1 MKKIFIVT
9 GARPNFMK
17 AAPLVKE
24 FEKNSNFNHVLVHT
38 GQHYDSQMSRCFFD
52 DLGLP
57 EPDIYL
63 GVGSG
68 THGVQTGNIMIEFE
82 KVCFSEKP
90 NLILV
95 VGDVNSTVACAI
107 VAAKLVIPV
116 GHVEAGLRS
125 FDKTMPE
132 EINRILTDQI
142 SDYLF
147 TTCRDADQNLIE
159 EGICADK
166 IHFVGN
172 VMIDSLLSNI
182 EKSNKSNIL
191 EKLKLKEKNRIIK
204 YALLTLH
211 RPSNVDNASV
221 LRDILKALK
230 RISKELPVIFPAHP
244 RTLKQIRKFKL
255 EEMIS
260 YCEDLSN
267 CELNFSGQDILTVP
281 PLGYHDFQC
290 LMSHAKIVLTDSG
303 GIQEETTI
311 LQVPC
316 LTIRNNTERS
326 VTITEGTNIMV
337 GNDPNRI
344 INTAIR
350 VLKDGV
356 KRKKMPE
363 YWDGKAA
370 VRIVEI
376 LNRNFYE

>member
-1 MKKIFIVT
+1 MRKKKIFIVT

-17 AAPLVKE
+17 AAPLIKE
-24 FEKNSNFNHVLVHT
+24 FKKNSNFDQVLVHT
-38 GQHYDSQMSRCFFD
+38 GQHYDKQMSEYFFD

-90 NLILV
+90 DLILV

-107 VAAKLVIPV
+107 VAAKLFIPV
-116 GHVEAGLRS
+116 GHIEAGLRS
-125 FDKTMPE
+125 FDRTMPE

-147 TTCRDADQNLIE
+147 TTCRDADRNLIE
-159 EGICADK
+159 EGICAEK

-172 VMIDSLLSNI
+172 VMIDTLLSNI

-191 EKLKLKEKNRIIK
+191 EKLKLKEKNIIRK

-211 RPSNVDNASV
+211 RPSNVDNEEV

-230 RISKELPVIFPAHP
+230 RISRELPVIFPAHP

-255 EEMIS
+255 EEIMS
-260 YCEDLSN
+260 YCENISH
-267 CELNFSGQDILTVP
+267 CELNFPVQDILALP
-281 PLGYHDFQC
+281 PIGYHDFQC

-316 LTIRNNTERS
+316 LTIRNNTERP
-326 VTITEGTNIMV
+326 VTITEGTNIIV
-337 GNDPNRI
+337 GNDADRI
-344 INTAIR
+344 INTALR

-356 KRKKMPE
+356 KRKKIPE

-370 VRIVEI
+370 ERIVEI
-376 LNRNFYE
+376 LRSRL